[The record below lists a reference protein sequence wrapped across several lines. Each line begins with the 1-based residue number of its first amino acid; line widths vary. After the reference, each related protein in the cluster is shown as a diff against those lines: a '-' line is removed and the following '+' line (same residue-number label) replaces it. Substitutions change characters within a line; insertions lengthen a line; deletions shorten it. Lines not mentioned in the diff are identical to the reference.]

1 MDPCFATKTACL
13 LAAWRASGLGCA
25 LRALLHSIISV
36 EGRGL
41 GTALKIQWGKE
52 REREARRETETAF
65 VKPLI

>member
-1 MDPCFATKTACL
+1 M
-13 LAAWRASGLGCA
+13 
-25 LRALLHSIISV
+25 RALLHSIISV